1 MSFLYSEKGSVTPF
15 FAIGGAIVLICVFW
29 VDNISYSVLE
39 KSRQISNADALTR
52 VSLIGEGLND
62 DNANKILSA
71 VSAEDS
77 TASYQFT
84 SKIDFLN
91 LKEIVSSSANIH
103 SITPIRNSA
112 STSKSV
118 EVPFADINES
128 IGNDRNVNINTY
140 DRSIKLI
147 KPINVIIAIENTP
160 ENKNNVNLVRQ
171 PLIQMVTKLFY
182 NAYGSRV
189 SIIPYSFRVNLD
201 YYCYTGISRGDKFSF
216 KWWENFYYEE
226 EILKRM
232 IHKLREA
239 ELDVTW
245 VGNIV
250 RENEKNLESL
260 RAQLANATPGTPQ
273 YNSISVSLAQLGRNN
288 NDANI
293 KIVQSKAAIDKLNK
307 EIPGQQSKV
316 DSMMQSEQY
325 EKYLPLANHY
335 NIHEDNYP
343 LLEDYNDVFANS
355 NGYSISR
362 EDFSHSASDVTSAPD
377 SLSDLAVKTV
387 GFFADTYTDT
397 CPSVPVVND
406 SHDYN
411 LIKDTILS
419 IPFDNKKLKSLE
431 GILWAGR
438 MANNSSGTNRRSLIL
453 VFASDKKESLGG
465 KGNSDAA
472 QAELQAIQN
481 SCAAIQSSWYRRNA
495 IKIVFI
501 VPDQEAKKKF
511 LDLQCATP
519 QKDDAG
525 YIVLDDIKPTPG
537 QSISDTIEARLL
549 YLISQ
554 ESTSRDAQP

>member
-91 LKEIVSSSANIH
+91 LREIVSSSANIH

-260 RAQLANATPGTPQ
+260 RAQLAN
-273 YNSISVSLAQLGRNN
+273 
-288 NDANI
+288 
-293 KIVQSKAAIDKLNK
+293 
-307 EIPGQQSKV
+307 
-316 DSMMQSEQY
+316 M
-325 EKYLPLANHY
+325 
-335 NIHEDNYP
+335 
-343 LLEDYNDVFANS
+343 
-355 NGYSISR
+355 
-362 EDFSHSASDVTSAPD
+362 
-377 SLSDLAVKTV
+377 
-387 GFFADTYTDT
+387 
-397 CPSVPVVND
+397 
-406 SHDYN
+406 
-411 LIKDTILS
+411 
-419 IPFDNKKLKSLE
+419 
-431 GILWAGR
+431 
-438 MANNSSGTNRRSLIL
+438 
-453 VFASDKKESLGG
+453 
-465 KGNSDAA
+465 
-472 QAELQAIQN
+472 
-481 SCAAIQSSWYRRNA
+481 
-495 IKIVFI
+495 
-501 VPDQEAKKKF
+501 
-511 LDLQCATP
+511 
-519 QKDDAG
+519 
-525 YIVLDDIKPTPG
+525 VL
-537 QSISDTIEARLL
+537 
-549 YLISQ
+549 
-554 ESTSRDAQP
+554 